1 MDALDSLG
9 EDLVLLSVSPDDGRV
24 TTAQQLGFGLMGSD
38 LVRLAA
44 AGRLTITAGRITV
57 TDRSPCQDPELDAAL
72 ASLAGAR
79 REVRAKWWVSHPR
92 HGIAGTYLERL
103 AAAGVLQAERR
114 TRLGIFPVTR
124 WRVVDAAR
132 QAAAKERLDAVAF
145 SAGPVTT
152 AQAALAGLAHAT
164 GLGTVLYPGRDGRT
178 ARARLERIAKG
189 DEVAMPVP
197 DAGRV
202 SGAGSVSGDGDA
214 ASQAVAAANQAARAA
229 ADAATSAATQAAIDA
244 ATSAAV
250 HAAAQAA
257 HSAAHGAHGG
267 GGHGH

>member
-9 EDLVLLSVSPDDGRV
+9 EDLVLLSVSPADGRV
-24 TTAQQLGFGLMGSD
+24 TTAQQLGFGLMGSE

-57 TDRSPCQDPELDAAL
+57 TDPSPCQDPALDAAL

-79 REVRAKWWVSHPR
+79 REVRAKSWVSHPR
-92 HGIAGTYLERL
+92 HRIAGTYLERL

-114 TRLGIFPVTR
+114 TRLGIFSVTR
-124 WRVVDAAR
+124 WRVVDAGR
-132 QAAAKERLDAVAF
+132 QAEAKARLDAIAL

-164 GLGTVLYPGRDGRT
+164 GLGTVLYRGRDGRP
-178 ARARLERIAKG
+178 ARTRLERIAKG
-189 DEVAMPVP
+189 DEVAMAVP
-197 DAGRV
+197 
-202 SGAGSVSGDGDA
+202 GAGSASGDGDA
-214 ASQAVAAANQAARAA
+214 TSQAVAAANQAARAA

-250 HAAAQAA
+250 HAATQAA
-257 HSAAHGAHGG
+257 HSAGHGGG